1 VDGDFGAAVDYAQRA
16 IATVTEQDLPQEHA
30 RALRELGRACRA
42 AGRHEEAE
50 RHWRAAIT
58 WFDGAGFTVE
68 ADELRQEIVGDCP
81 PRPAESADRT
91 LLGSLG
97 G

>member
-1 VDGDFGAAVDYAQRA
+1 
-16 IATVTEQDLPQEHA
+16 
-30 RALRELGRACRA
+30 LGRACRA
-42 AGRHEEAE
+42 SGRHEEAE
-50 RHWRAAIT
+50 RHWHAAIT

-68 ADELRQEIVGDCP
+68 ADELRQEIVGVGP
-81 PRPAESADRT
+81 LRPGESADRA

>member
-16 IATVTEQDLPQEHA
+16 IATVTEQDLPSEHA
-30 RALRELGRACRA
+30 RALGELGRACRA
-42 AGRHEEAE
+42 SGRHEEAE
-50 RHWRAAIT
+50 RHWHAAIT

-68 ADELRQEIVGDCP
+68 ADELRQEIVGVGP
-81 PRPAESADRT
+81 LRPGESADRA